1 MRIDLSSLN
10 PASLLQSLDKS
21 SARQLSTDA
30 SSLFSELGKP
40 AKSAESSSI
49 LPPSS
54 AQTGGLSF
62 ETILSLQSLDPP
74 QVEAVQPPSATDIFL
89 QEAQK
94 DPMERMREQIM
105 KDLGITQDD
114 LDAMPPEERRAM
126 EDRIRELIEE
136 KFRQANNA
144 GEGPAQS
151 NGEMLQQLL

>member
-1 MRIDLSSLN
+1 MRIDSSSFS

-21 SARQLSTDA
+21 SARQLSTNA
-30 SSLFSELGKP
+30 SSLFSELDKP
-40 AKSAESSSI
+40 AKSAEASSI

-54 AQTGGLSF
+54 VQTGGLSF
-62 ETILSLQSLDPP
+62 ETILSLQSLDEVQPVS
-74 QVEAVQPPSATDIFL
+74 VEPPSATDIFL

-105 KDLGITQDD
+105 KDLGVTEDE
-114 LDAMPPEERRAM
+114 LAAMAPDERRAM